1 MPTPTADRLQAIF
14 ARASTA
20 TLIES
25 LRHLE
30 EVTTR
35 KPTRETLLSRSWTI
49 SELERRFPEAEEA
62 VSRAF
67 EEDEIR
73 VAAGADPTDIDYVTI
88 LIATIPPQSA

>member
-1 MPTPTADRLQAIF
+1 MSTPAADRLQAVF

-30 EVTTR
+30 DITTR

-62 VSRAF
+62 VTRAY
-67 EEDEIR
+67 EANADQI
-73 VAAGADPTDIDYVTI
+73 AAGGDPDEVDYVTI
-88 LIATIPPQSA
+88 LIAAIPPQSA